1 MTQTN
6 NITFTDSADFVLSF
20 VQQTAQPIFLTGK
33 AGTGK
38 TTLLK
43 KIIQETPKNAV
54 IVAPTGIAALNAGG
68 VTIHSFFL
76 LPFGG
81 FIPDF
86 EAPPFLS
93 DQVKIETKRTLLK
106 HFKINK
112 SKRHLLQQLELL
124 IIDEVSMLRA
134 DTLDA
139 IDWMLRNIRKSNEP
153 FGGVQVLFI
162 GDLLQLPPIVKQEE
176 WQTLKNYYPSIYFFN
191 AKVLQE
197 GPPLLIEL
205 DKIYRQDDQLF
216 VDILNNLRNNQLNI
230 ADLEVLNA
238 KVLGTQTSETK
249 DWLTLTTHNAKADE
263 INANALSEIPQKL
276 FKYKAEITGEF
287 PIHIYPI
294 EEEIGLKV
302 GAQVMFV
309 KNDVSFEKQ
318 FFNGKMG
325 VVQSLDKDEI
335 SVYFEQE
342 KRSIKVERYE
352 WTNIRYNYNINTQEI
367 EEETLGT
374 FVQFPLRLAWAITV
388 HKSQGLT
395 FEKAV
400 LDVSKA
406 FAPGQIYVALSRL
419 KSLNGLYLSA
429 PITNQMLSTDIA
441 VKQFSEN
448 KKTKAELNVIYLQA
462 KNQYVAY
469 LTHKTFEW
477 YTLKSEWLI
486 HLNSYQN
493 LSSKVEKIKHHTWAS
508 AQTQIIESLCEPAAK
523 FAVQMQKLV
532 HQNQSSETLY
542 ERAMAAYD
550 YFYPKLDQLFRSL
563 IQKIITIQSV
573 KKTKTYLEELVTLEE
588 LTLEVILSLK
598 RYKNYMVAWHNEVLP
613 TKAIIWNDQVKNY
626 KIARVASVKQ
636 QMRGNSNSLLVD
648 MDADVELV
656 FRNKKKEKTAEEKI
670 NTYEQTLKLFRNN
683 VPIEEIA
690 NQRQLSLGTIYGH
703 LAKLI
708 QEEKIAL
715 QEVMSEDRITTL
727 KSKIG
732 EDIHGTASDIKTKLG
747 DEISYEEIRI
757 FKAGMLL

>member
-1 MTQTN
+1 MTTTQ

-20 VQQTAQPIFLTGK
+20 VQQTAQHIFLTGK

-43 KIIQETPKNAV
+43 KIIQETPKNTV

-93 DQVKIETKRTLLK
+93 EHVKIENKRTLLK

-112 SKRHLLQQLELL
+112 AKRNLVQQLELL

-139 IDWMLRNIRKSNEP
+139 MDWMLRNVRKSNEP

-197 GPPLLIEL
+197 CPPLLIEL
-205 DKIYRQDDQLF
+205 DKIYRQEDQKF

-238 KVLGTQTSETK
+238 KVLQSENEETK
-249 DWLTLTTHNAKADE
+249 DWLTLTTHNAKADD
-263 INANALSEIPQKL
+263 INTIALAAIDQKVY
-276 FKYKAEITGEF
+276 KYKAEITGEF
-287 PIHIYPI
+287 PAHIYPI
-294 EEEIGLKV
+294 EEEINLKV

-309 KNDVSFEKQ
+309 KNDISFEKQ

-335 SVYFEQE
+335 SVYFEHE

-352 WTNIRYNYNINTQEI
+352 WANIRYNYNINTQEI

-395 FEKAV
+395 FEKAI

-429 PITNQMLSTDIA
+429 PISNQMLSTDIA

-448 KKTKAELNVIYLQA
+448 KKSTEELNGLYQQA

-469 LTHKTFEW
+469 LTTKTFEW

-493 LSSKVEKIKHHTWAS
+493 LGSKVEKIKHHTWAS
-508 AQTQIIESLCEPAAK
+508 AQTQTIESLTDPANK
-523 FAVQMQKLV
+523 FGLQMQKLV
-532 HQNQSSETLY
+532 QQNSNSETIY
-542 ERAMAAYD
+542 ERAMAAYE
-550 YFYPKLDQLFRSL
+550 YFYPKLDQLYRSL
-563 IQKIITIQSV
+563 IQKILTVQAL
-573 KKTKTYLEELVTLEE
+573 KKTKTYLEELLSLEE
-588 LTLEVILSLK
+588 ITLEVILSLK
-598 RYKNYMVAWHNEVLP
+598 RYKNYMVAWRNGVLP
-613 TKAIIWNDQVKNY
+613 TKTIIWNDQVKNY
-626 KIARVASVKQ
+626 KIARFASVKQ
-636 QMRGNSNSLLVD
+636 QMKGNSNSLLAEMEEEVD
-648 MDADVELV
+648 VV
-656 FRNKKKEKTAEEKI
+656 FINKKKEKTKEEKI
-670 NTYEQTLKLFRNN
+670 NTFEQTLKLFRNS

-715 QEVMSEDRITTL
+715 NEVMSDERINEL

-732 EDIHGTASDIKTKLG
+732 EDVHGSASDIKNKLG